1 MRVGIFISFVLG
13 LAVFALSVIS
23 LHRNVPGP
31 YFIDSSRAL
40 GKFAPLLSANQ
51 VIARRDA
58 NIRIKLKVY
67 DDSLA
72 KLMDSASHHRG
83 LPEMELINLESN
95 VLRHEMTDSV
105 ARETKA
111 LVASASDSFNVMAA
125 LFSKREGIPVL
136 FGSSGNTVVFGT
148 GTRADKTDD
157 LLRFV
162 GVKNE

>member
-1 MRVGIFISFVLG
+1 MRVGIFISFVVG

-23 LHRNVPGP
+23 SHLNAPGP

-40 GKFAPLLSANQ
+40 GKFGPLLSANQ

-58 NIRIKLKVY
+58 NIKIKLKFY

-72 KLMDSASHHRG
+72 KLMDSAAHHRG

-105 ARETKA
+105 ARETEA

-125 LFSKREGIPVL
+125 LFSKKEGIPVL

-157 LLRFV
+157 LLRFM

>member
-1 MRVGIFISFVLG
+1 MSVAVL
-13 LAVFALSVIS
+13 ALSVVC
-23 LHRNVPGP
+23 LCRAVPGP

-40 GKFAPLLSANQ
+40 DKFGPLLSANQ
-51 VIARRDA
+51 VIASRDA
-58 NIRIKLKVY
+58 DIRTKLKVY

-83 LPEMELINLESN
+83 LSEMELINLESN
-95 VLRHEMTDSV
+95 VLRYTMTDSV

-111 LVASASDSFNVMAA
+111 LVASASDSFNVMVAH
-125 LFSKREGIPVL
+125 FSEKEGIPVL

-157 LLRFV
+157 LLRFM